1 MSGNSTA
8 TKPNQTPPVTA
19 SPAPKT
25 GAEKAQSWLTVAS
38 TAAGVI
44 GAIGTGAVWLIANFY
59 TGTVEVQ
66 PDQPVESVMIKVYD
80 TKGKESTFHSKS
92 LQLMPGSYHLEVV
105 MPDGHS
111 KHFDTA
117 VKFGETTALPMNVS
131 AATKQTEPEPTKKR
145 RWFQFWKKGE
155 PEQKP
160 AG

>member
-8 TKPNQTPPVTA
+8 TRTNPTA
-19 SPAPKT
+19 SVAASAPAKT

-44 GAIGTGAVWLIANFY
+44 GAVGTGAVWLIANFY
-59 TGTVEVQ
+59 TGTVEVR
-66 PDQPVESVMIKVYD
+66 PDQPVESVTIKVYD
-80 TKGKESTFHSKS
+80 TKGKESTFHSKN
-92 LQLMPGSYHLEVV
+92 LQLMPGTYHLEVV

-117 VKFGETTALPMNVS
+117 VRFGETTPLPMSVS
-131 AATKQTEPEPTKKR
+131 EAGKQTEPEPTKKK
-145 RWFQFWKKGE
+145 RWFQFWKKAE

>member
-8 TKPNQTPPVTA
+8 TKPNRTVPAAPSA
-19 SPAPKT
+19 SHKT

-44 GAIGTGAVWLIANFY
+44 GAVGTGAVWLIANFY

-66 PDQPVESVMIKVYD
+66 PDKPVESVMIKVYD

-117 VKFGETTALPMNVS
+117 VKFGETTPLPMNVS
-131 AATKQTEPEPTKKR
+131 EADKQTEPEPTKKK
-145 RWFQFWKKGE
+145 RWFQFWKKAE